1 MSKRQTLLVG
11 SLPFENEE
19 AAMIQALETL
29 GESLFSLPDG
39 EIGEKSE
46 AYPVGKRAA
55 WVMSSIDICAADT
68 ENWEITK
75 KSVRAENGFPNN
87 YVNLDR
93 LRPKHSPN
101 RMKEHLNFRYHEY
114 FQTSYPIFQKL
125 REQKGL
131 NDLKFQ
137 VGIPTGLGITF
148 CMLSPINAFRY
159 NKVFNSRIAYE
170 VNEILN
176 QAGEDVLVQIEI
188 PAELALVY
196 KLPKALVNIALNSIF
211 DLVRQLNPIGK
222 IGLHLCFGDLNN
234 LPITHAK
241 TLNKMVYFINQLIK
255 KWPKTHELSYIHFPL
270 AEAKT
275 PPPLEK
281 SYYEPLKQIQLPE
294 EIRFIAG
301 FVHEKRSIEEL
312 QQILSHI
319 EEVRNQQV
327 DVACS
332 CGLGR
337 RSTEVGTKLLEL
349 TQQLCSTDQ

>member
-19 AAMIQALETL
+19 VAMTQALEML
-29 GESLFSLPDG
+29 GESLFSVPDG

-46 AYPVGKRAA
+46 AYPIGKRAA
-55 WVMSSIDICAADT
+55 WVMSSIDICAMDT
-68 ENWEITK
+68 ENWKITK
-75 KSVRAENGFPNN
+75 KSVRAENGFPND
-87 YVNLDR
+87 YVSLDR
-93 LRPKHSPN
+93 LQPKHSPN
-101 RMKEHLNFRYHEY
+101 RIKQHLNFRYHEY
-114 FQTSYPIFQKL
+114 FQTSYPVFQKL
-125 REQKGL
+125 RQRTGL
-131 NDLKFQ
+131 NEVKFQ

-159 NKVFNSRIAYE
+159 YKVFNARLAYE
-170 VNEILN
+170 VNEILK
-176 QAGEDVLVQIEI
+176 QAGEDVIVQLEI
-188 PAELALVY
+188 PAELALAY
-196 KLPKALVNIALNSIF
+196 KLPKALANIALNSIF

-241 TLNKMVYFINQLIK
+241 TLDKMVYFVNLIAE
-255 KWPKTHELSYIHFPL
+255 KWPKTHHLSYMHFPL
-270 AEAKT
+270 AEAKN

-301 FVHEKRSIEEL
+301 FVHESRSIEEL
-312 QQILSHI
+312 RQILSNI
-319 EEVRNQQV
+319 EEVRNHTV
-327 DVACS
+327 DIACS

-337 RSTEVGTKLLEL
+337 RSPEVATKLLEL
-349 TQQLCSTDQ
+349 TQQLCKSNH